1 MTVVGSQRLT
11 QTPVSLNPR
20 MSQKTPVSS
29 GWDGYGDEWED
40 IREKTLRRDNYRC
53 QRCFENRGPL
63 QAHHIVPKS
72 DGGPDTLDN
81 LVTLCRPC
89 HGVQHPQNDTF
100 DDSRPDA
107 TLFPDTD
114 APGDVARMRNPEDK
128 VCERCREEFDHLEL
142 IAYGSRGDYLT
153 ICKPCV
159 GVVGAD
165 ADVPLDVN
173 ELRSNDRFRM
183 DNLRGRRTETSV
195 RPSIFA
201 DSSVSARR
209 EPVNTKEEYIDDTVL
224 RFFLGGWLNVA
235 ATVVVLYLLFQFL
248 TG

>member
-1 MTVVGSQRLT
+1 MELVGSRGRA
-11 QTPVSLNPR
+11 QTPVSLNLR
-20 MSQKTPVSS
+20 VSQKTPVSS
-29 GWDGYGDEWED
+29 EWEGYGDGWED
-40 IREKTLRRDNYRC
+40 LRERTLQRDNYRC

-81 LVTLCRPC
+81 LVTLCRSC

-114 APGDVARMRNPEDK
+114 APDDVARMRNSEDN
-128 VCERCREEFDHLEL
+128 VCERCRDEFNHLEL
-142 IAYGSRGDYLT
+142 IAYGPRGDYLT
-153 ICKPCV
+153 VCKPCV

-165 ADVPLDVN
+165 EDFSFDQN

-209 EPVNTKEEYIDDTVL
+209 EPANTKERYIDDTAL
-224 RFFLGGWLNVA
+224 RFFLGGWVNVA
-235 ATVVVLYLLFQFL
+235 VTVVVV
-248 TG
+248 